1 MNKITQLYL
10 AGRIAALL
18 IWAGGILSTYG
29 VSITSTDNYQGISM
43 TIAGVIITLLGQ
55 GIAEAKQYYLLWTA
69 PKGTKIVS
77 VLSPSPT
84 VTPTTNK

>member
-1 MNKITQLYL
+1 MNQITQLYL

-18 IWAGGILSTYG
+18 VWAGGILSTYG
-29 VSITSTDNYQGISM
+29 LTVSSNDNYQAISELVAGI
-43 TIAGVIITLLGQ
+43 LLALVGQ

-84 VTPTTNK
+84 VTPNTNK